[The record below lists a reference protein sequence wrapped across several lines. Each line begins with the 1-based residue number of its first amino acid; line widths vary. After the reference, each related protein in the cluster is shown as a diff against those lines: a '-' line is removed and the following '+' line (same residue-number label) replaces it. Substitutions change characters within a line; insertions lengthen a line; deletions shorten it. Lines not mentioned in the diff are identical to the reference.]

1 MQREIREIKRG
12 KGNRG
17 VEIGEEKNCKKF
29 LKKLKSKN
37 ICHSEPAGE
46 ESRGRD
52 ASLRSA

>member
-46 ESRGRD
+46 ESLGRD